1 VSGEK
6 REEVVSSFMIC
17 IIVFAILVLD
27 RLTKLFFVQ
36 ILAAGGSIPV
46 IKGFFHFTLVY
57 NRGAAFGMLRDQI
70 PFFILTSVIAIF
82 FILFHFKKSTA
93 WEKLSLGLI
102 LAGAIGNLCD
112 RIFLGYVIDFLD
124 FHVAPYFYWPVFNIA
139 DSAITIG
146 ACMLGWSL
154 LRPSTLSK
162 K

>member
-1 VSGEK
+1 
-6 REEVVSSFMIC
+6 MIF
-17 IIVFAILVLD
+17 IIVPAILVLD

-36 ILAAGGSIPV
+36 SLAAGASIPV

-57 NRGAAFGMLRDQI
+57 NRGAAFGVLKNQI

-82 FILFHFKKSTA
+82 IILFHLRKSPA
-93 WEKLSLGLI
+93 IEKAALGFI
-102 LAGAIGNLCD
+102 LAGAVGNLID

-124 FHVAPYFYWPVFNIA
+124 FHVAPFFYWPVFNIA

-146 ACMLGWSL
+146 ACMLGWLL
-154 LRPSTLSK
+154 LRSAISSK